1 MISVLF
7 VDDEPNILAGLRR
20 LLYPMRHEWEMN
32 FAASGAEALKLL
44 AQHKVDVIISD
55 MKMPGM
61 DGAQLLQQVGQ
72 QYPRVVRIIL
82 SGYAEKDLILR
93 AISAAHQFMA
103 KPCNTEQLKTTVS
116 RAFALREILSS
127 ESLCQL
133 VSRMTMVPS
142 LPSLYQQLIAEL
154 QTPEPSIKNVSDIVQ
169 KDIGMTAKILQI
181 INSAFFGLQR
191 SISSTHEA
199 VLFLGIET
207 ISSLTLGIGVFAQL
221 HSNQQP
227 LAIDQLWNHSLK
239 VAELSQ
245 LIAGTAAPN
254 VAAHA
259 FTAGLLHDIGQ
270 VILATNFPQEYEDML
285 RNLGRAQ
292 TSLSEAESLI
302 FGAPNA
308 SVGAYLLGLWGVPYP
323 VVEAVAYHHDPE
335 QYPSTSFT
343 ALTAV
348 HVANSLVENAE
359 ADILAAPEKYLDKAY
374 LQRLQLWEQVPVWYA
389 ACLKKEA
396 QAA

>member
-20 LLYPMRHEWEMN
+20 LLFPMRHEWKMN
-32 FAASGAEALKLL
+32 FAPSGAEALAILMH
-44 AQHKVDVIISD
+44 QRVDVVISD

-61 DGAQLLQQVGQ
+61 DGAQLLQQVSQ

-93 AISAAHQFMA
+93 AISVAHQFMA
-103 KPCNTEQLKTTVS
+103 KPCNIEQLKAAVN
-116 RAFALREILSS
+116 RASALHDLLGS

-133 VSRMTMVPS
+133 VSRMMVVPS
-142 LPSLYQQLIAEL
+142 LPSLYQELIAEL
-154 QTPEPSIKNVSDIVQ
+154 QTPEPSIKKVSDIVQ

-191 SISSTHEA
+191 SIASTHEA
-199 VLFLGIET
+199 VLLLGIET
-207 ISSLTLGIGVFAQL
+207 ISALALGIGVFAQL
-221 HSNQQP
+221 HSHQAQ
-227 LAIDQLWNHSLK
+227 LAMEQLWNHSLK
-239 VAELSQ
+239 VAELAQ
-245 LIAGTAAPN
+245 LVAMSEEPNCAAQ
-254 VAAHA
+254 A

-270 VILATNFPQEYEDML
+270 SLLATNFPEEYATML
-285 RNLGRAQ
+285 RDLEHTN
-292 TSLSEAESLI
+292 TSLAEAESLI

-308 SVGAYLLGLWGVPYP
+308 LVGAYLLGLWGIPYP
-323 VVEAVAYHHDPE
+323 VVEAVAYHHNPE
-335 QYPSTSFT
+335 QYPSNSFT

-348 HVANSLVENAE
+348 HVANSLVTNAE
-359 ADILAAPEKYLDKAY
+359 ADVLAAPENYLDKAY
-374 LQRLQLWEQVPVWYA
+374 LQRLRLWEQVPMWHA

-396 QAA
+396 HAA